1 MNKMDKS
8 LLEFLVSN
16 QLFKSLTTNE
26 IENIGEFISEIDFDE
41 ASYIFLESEEA
52 NHFFILREGSLRAA
66 IGGKL
71 LTNIRP
77 GEYFGEIAVLNE
89 SIRTGSVYAME
100 KSRVVSINGR
110 EIFFGEKVPVEISF
124 KLLKEL
130 IKRITSLFYTND
142 FFKRTRELIHIG
154 EGEKV
159 EFKSTLRFNI
169 HTGKFGREIEHAAL
183 KSIAAF
189 LNSWGGILLVGV
201 DNDGNVTG
209 IEKDLFENDDKALL
223 HLTTLIK
230 ERIGTHFMQF
240 INASI
245 EPFETGR
252 VLRID
257 ISPSNLPAYLAGNNE
272 EYFYVRTGPAT
283 TELKPSQIYEYIDNR
298 FFRPR
303 G

>member
-1 MNKMDKS
+1 MDKS

-16 QLFKSLTTNE
+16 QLFKSLTVNE
-26 IENIGEFISEIDFDE
+26 IEILGEFISEVDFDE

-52 NHFFILREGSLRAA
+52 NHFFILREGSLRAS

-100 KSRVVSINGR
+100 KSRLISINGR

-189 LNSWGGILLVGV
+189 LNSWGGILLIGV
-201 DNDGNVTG
+201 DNDGNITG
-209 IEKDLFENDDKALL
+209 IERDLFENDDKALL

-257 ISPSNLPAYLAGNNE
+257 VSPSNLPAYLAGNNE

>member
-1 MNKMDKS
+1 MDKS

-16 QLFKSLTTNE
+16 QLFKSLTANE
-26 IENIGEFISEIDFDE
+26 IEILGEFISEVDFDE

-52 NHFFILREGSLRAA
+52 NHFFILREGSLRAS

-100 KSRVVSINGR
+100 KSRLISINGR

-189 LNSWGGILLVGV
+189 LNSWGGILLIGV
-201 DNDGNVTG
+201 DNDGNITG

-240 INASI
+240 INTSI

-257 ISPSNLPAYLAGNNE
+257 VSPSNLPAYLAGNNE